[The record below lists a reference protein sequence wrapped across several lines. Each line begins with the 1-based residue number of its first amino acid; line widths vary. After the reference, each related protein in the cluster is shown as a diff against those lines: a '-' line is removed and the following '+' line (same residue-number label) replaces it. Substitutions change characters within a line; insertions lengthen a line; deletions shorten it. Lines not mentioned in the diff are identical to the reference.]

1 MAFKLFLCLA
11 LLAFASDEPEVP
23 TDASDISPEILE
35 QVEEGADQHEFQ
47 ADVARTMDIFIN
59 SLYKNKEV
67 FLRETISN
75 SSDALDKLRYMS
87 ISDDSVLGEGEQR
100 KLEIKVEY
108 NKDEGTLSIT
118 DTGIGMTKEDLIK
131 NLGTVAKSGTS
142 SFVEVLAAGGDINL
156 IGQFGV
162 GFYANFLVAD

>member
-1 MAFKLFLCLA
+1 
-11 LLAFASDEPEVP
+11 
-23 TDASDISPEILE
+23 
-35 QVEEGADQHEFQ
+35 
-47 ADVARTMDIFIN
+47 MDIFIN

-75 SSDALDKLRYMS
+75 ASDALDKLRYMS

-100 KLEIKVEY
+100 RLEIRVEY
-108 NKDEGTLSIT
+108 NKDEGTLSIA

-131 NLGTVAKSGTS
+131 NLGTVAKSGTTN
-142 SFVEVLAAGGDINL
+142 FVEALAAGGDINL

-162 GFYANFLVAD
+162 GFYSNFLVAD